1 MKLTKEYS
9 YLNNIVLT
17 HINDLIKDLTD
28 FDEER
33 FNFWLEEK
41 KIATKQNPS
50 AYVKSCFKKELDLG
64 TFTKPEEPEIEY
76 VPATQSFFNDL
87 RSVGIKVI
95 PEDTMQI
102 DVTFSYLLNNKI
114 LTPNELISL
123 NRNIVDYMVGLNK
136 PQTTSDFLD
145 LMRKSKTLKGR
156 FIDWVAIGKEAQRLN
171 KEWEELME
179 FFKDKEESD
188 DEEDDELEII
198 KTSRDYDD
206 K

>member
-123 NRNIVDYMVGLNK
+123 NRNIVDYMVSLNK

-179 FFKDKEESD
+179 FFKDKEESG

>member
-17 HINDLIKDLTD
+17 YINDLIKDLTD

-123 NRNIVDYMVGLNK
+123 NRNIVNYMVSLNK

-156 FIDWVAIGKEAQRLN
+156 FIDWVEIGKEAQRLN

-179 FFKDKEESD
+179 FFKDKEESN
-188 DEEDDELEII
+188 DEEDDEFEII

>member
-50 AYVKSCFKKELDLG
+50 AYVKSCFKKELELG
-64 TFTKPEEPEIEY
+64 TFTKPEAPEIEY
-76 VPATQSFFNDL
+76 VPATQTFFNDL
-87 RSVGIKVI
+87 RSAGIKVI

-123 NRNIVDYMVGLNK
+123 NRSIVDYMVSLNK

-188 DEEDDELEII
+188 NEEDDELEII

>member
-123 NRNIVDYMVGLNK
+123 NRNIVDYMVSLNK

-171 KEWEELME
+171 KEWERLLAEIKGDE
-179 FFKDKEESD
+179 

-198 KTSRDYDD
+198 KTSRDYDN

>member
-64 TFTKPEEPEIEY
+64 TFTKPEAPEIEY

-123 NRNIVDYMVGLNK
+123 NRNIVDYMVSLNK

-171 KEWEELME
+171 KEWERLLAEIKGDE
-179 FFKDKEESD
+179 

>member
-95 PEDTMQI
+95 PEDIMQI

-123 NRNIVDYMVGLNK
+123 NRNIVDYMVSLNK

-171 KEWEELME
+171 KEWERLLAEIKGDE
-179 FFKDKEESD
+179 